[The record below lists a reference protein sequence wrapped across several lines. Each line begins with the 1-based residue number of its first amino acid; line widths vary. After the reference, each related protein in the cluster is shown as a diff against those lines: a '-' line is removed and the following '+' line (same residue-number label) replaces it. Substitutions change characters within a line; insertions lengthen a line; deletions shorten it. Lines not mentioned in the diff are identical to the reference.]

1 MKPAPPKTEAE
12 ARAALA
18 AGRAVPL
25 EWLWVLDGA
34 ELTVINAG
42 QPGKTLELA
51 AAARPVS
58 ELPQVAP

>member
-1 MKPAPPKTEAE
+1 MKPPKTEAD

-34 ELTVINAG
+34 ELVVTNAG
-42 QPGKTLELA
+42 KPGKTLEIG
-51 AAARPVS
+51 VS
-58 ELPQVAP
+58 DAKQE

>member
-1 MKPAPPKTEAE
+1 MKPVPPKTEAD

-34 ELTVINAG
+34 ELTVTNPG
-42 QPGKTLELA
+42 KPGKTLELG
-51 AAARPVS
+51 VNN
-58 ELPQVAP
+58 EKTN